1 MKGPLS
7 VNVTVENLAACRKLI
22 RVEVDAATVDATFAE
37 VTREFQK
44 HASLPGFRP
53 GKAPVAM
60 VLKKYEADIA
70 DEVKRK
76 LVSKHYKEVI
86 EQKNLDPVSA
96 PDVKEGQFG
105 RGQAMTFEVTVETA
119 PEFTLPEYKGLP
131 AKREAQ
137 KVTDEDVQRALD
149 VLRDQRVS
157 YQTVDRPAGPADI
170 VVVNYT
176 GTCDGKP
183 ITELAPTAKG
193 LTEQKGF
200 WVQADGQ
207 SFIPGFGEQLV
218 GAKAGE
224 HRTITVQ
231 FPPDFVT
238 APLQGRTGVYAVE
251 VVEVKEKVL
260 PVVDDAF
267 AKTFGAESLEKLRE
281 GVRKDLENELNYKL
295 DRSVRNQVVR
305 ALLDRVQFDLPES
318 AVQRETRNVV
328 YDIVRENQQRGVTRE
343 MIEREKEHIYTAAAQ
358 GAKER
363 VKVAFLFQKIAER
376 EQIKVSNEEVLR
388 RVAALAAAYQVE
400 PRKFLQD
407 LQKRN
412 GLIEIYDQ
420 LAHEKVMEFLQK
432 HAAIEEV
439 PPGTL
444 NPAPTQG

>member
-1 MKGPLS
+1 
-7 VNVTVENLAACRKLI
+7 VNVTVEKLAACRKVI
-22 RVEVDAATVDATFAE
+22 RVEVPAAAVETEFAK

-44 HASLPGFRP
+44 QATLPGFRP
-53 GKAPVAM
+53 GKAPEAM
-60 VLKKYEADIA
+60 VVKKFGADIA

-76 LVSKHYKEVI
+76 LVAKHYKEAV
-86 EQKNLDPVSA
+86 EQQKLDPVSA
-96 PDVKEGQFG
+96 PDVKETQFA
-105 RGQAMTFEVTVETA
+105 RGQDLKFEVTVETA

-137 KVTDEDVQRALD
+137 KVTAEDVQRAID
-149 VLRDQRVS
+149 TLRDQRVS
-157 YQTVDRPAGPADI
+157 FQTVDRAASATDI

-176 GTCDGKP
+176 GTCEGKP

-200 WVQADGQ
+200 WVQADGKA
-207 SFIPGFGEQLV
+207 FIPGFGEQLV

-224 HRTITVQ
+224 HRTVHVQ
-231 FPPDFVT
+231 FPADFVT
-238 APLQGRTGVYAVE
+238 APLQGKAGVYAVE

-260 PVVDDAF
+260 PALDDEF
-267 AKTFGAESLEKLRE
+267 AKSFGAESLEKLRE
-281 GVRKDLENELNYKL
+281 GVRRDLENELNYKL

-305 ALLDRVQFDLPES
+305 ALLDKVNFELPES

-343 MIEREKEHIYTAAAQ
+343 MIEREKDHIYTAAAQ

-363 VKVAFLFQKIAER
+363 VKVAFLFQKIAEL

-420 LAHEKVMEFLQK
+420 LAHEKVLEFLQK
-432 HAAIEEV
+432 NAAIEEV
-439 PPGTL
+439 PPGSL
-444 NPAPTQG
+444 NPASAQG